1 MDPAE
6 GVLARSRVVLEIE
19 EMERLLARGDAPF
32 TEAERAYARSKAD
45 PERRL
50 AARLAAKR
58 AAQEILGPDLPLEDV
73 EVVAGHGGPPV
84 LRLSAAGE
92 VLVRKEGGT
101 RLLLSLTHERRH
113 AAAVVLL
120 LAAGA

>member
-1 MDPAE
+1 MDAAE
-6 GVLARSRVVLEIE
+6 GVLARARVVLEIE
-19 EMERLLARGDAPF
+19 EVRRLLARGEGPF
-32 TEAERAYARSKAD
+32 TDAEQAYARAKSD

-58 AAQEILGPDLPLEDV
+58 ATCEILGPGMVLEDV
-73 EVVAGHGGPPV
+73 EVVAGWGSPPT
-84 LRLSAAGE
+84 LRLSARAQ
-92 VLVRKEGGT
+92 VLMRERGGS
-101 RLLLSLTHERRH
+101 RLLLSLTHERSH

>member
-1 MDPAE
+1 MDSTE
-6 GVLARSRVVLEIE
+6 GVLGRARVVLEIAE
-19 EMERLLARGDAPF
+19 VERLLARGPAPF
-32 TEAERAYARSKAD
+32 TDAERAYARSKSD

-58 AAQEILGPDLPLEDV
+58 AVREILGPDIALEDV
-73 EVVAGHGGPPV
+73 EVVAGRGGPPT
-84 LRLSAAGE
+84 LRLSAAAE
-92 VLVRKEGGT
+92 SLARQRGGG